1 MIAYRKNSSRSIE
14 PQVNHFKSIVMKP
27 NINNRIKI
35 NIPIM
40 ILPLVSSFVSDK
52 HLTLE
57 ELDQI

>member
-40 ILPLVSSFVSDK
+40 ILPLGLRYISEQQI
-52 HLTLE
+52 TLK
-57 ELDQI
+57 ELD